1 MILKPVA
8 FPMLDGVLNLY
19 QSCAYQAMS
28 HPSTDPAGTAVAARL
43 AGLEVANPADARFL
57 EIGCAAGHNLL
68 PLAARWPRS
77 HFVGIDFS
85 AAAIR
90 EATETALGAG
100 LHNVEFIETDLRA
113 YDSGDGAPFDFIIAH
128 GVYSWVPDEVR
139 QRLMEL
145 CTARLSTNGLALISY
160 NTLPGWSLR
169 KTLIDLTNRL
179 ATAGAAGGNPEEIL
193 AFLATAAGNHS
204 PYARHLTSVL
214 HEMFG
219 KGAGPLRFDDFAP
232 VNDPCTFLDFTGHA
246 ARSGLRYLGESQ
258 LADDLPAS
266 LALGSKEILKPL
278 ARDPLALQQT
288 IDVLTN
294 RTFRRSLLCRA
305 DAPVRERMSAAR
317 VLDFSVRCPHVVERT
332 TGGVRLLDRRGE
344 ETAHFKN
351 PAEMAFFSNLSATQS
366 VPVHELIGPMAE
378 GLDPH
383 RRLPQMIVEA
393 ARRGLVLLRDEPLR
407 FDTTIPAFPDLGPL
421 RLIAARRGQP
431 LTDLY
436 HTSYPLEESWQ
447 QIATA
452 MDGSHSVGE
461 LATLAGKMDPK
472 LDFQTWLGHLAA
484 RGMFC

>member
-1 MILKPVA
+1 
-8 FPMLDGVLNLY
+8 MLDPVLDLY
-19 QSCAYQAMS
+19 QSLTYQAMS
-28 HPSTDPAGTAVAARL
+28 HPSTDPAVTAVAARL
-43 AGLEVANPADARFL
+43 AGLEVETPASARFL

-68 PLAARWPRS
+68 PLAARWPQS

-85 AAAIR
+85 TAAIR
-90 EATETALGAG
+90 EAKETAAWSG

-113 YDSGDGAPFDFIIAH
+113 YDSGDGATFDFIIAH

-139 QRLMEL
+139 QCLMEL
-145 CTARLSTNGLALISY
+145 CNARLSTNGLALISY

-169 KTLIDLTNRL
+169 KTLADLTNRL
-179 ATAGAAGGNPEEIL
+179 ATSGAAGGDPEEIL
-193 AFLATAAGNHS
+193 AYLATAAGNHS

-214 HEMFG
+214 HGMFG

-258 LADDLPAS
+258 LVDDLPAS
-266 LALGSKEILKPL
+266 LAPGSREILKPL
-278 ARDPLALQQT
+278 AKDPLALQQT

-305 DAPVRERMSAAR
+305 DAPVSERMSAAG
-317 VLDFSVRCPHVVERT
+317 VLDFSVRCPHVVERIPS
-332 TGGVRLLDRRGE
+332 GVRLLDRRGE
-344 ETAHFKN
+344 EIAQFEN
-351 PAEMAFFSNLSATQS
+351 PLEVAFFSNLSATQS

-378 GLDPH
+378 GLDSH
-383 RRLPQMIVEA
+383 RRLPQMIVDA

-407 FDTTIPAFPDLGPL
+407 FDTTVPAFPDLGPL

-436 HTSYPLEESWQ
+436 HTPCPLEGSWQ

-452 MDGSHSVGE
+452 MDGSRSVDE
-461 LATLAGKMDPK
+461 LTALAAEVDRK
-472 LDFQTWLGHLAA
+472 LDFQNWLGQLSA